1 MDWKNVLIIKL
12 GLGLF
17 KIENIY
23 KSKVNIFK
31 VNDINVFWNN
41 NMFIIMNVHMRLGDY
56 KFNIKTMNYN
66 LYAIDRYNWTIVLY

>member
-17 KIENIY
+17 RIENIY
-23 KSKVNIFK
+23 NGKVNIFK

-41 NMFIIMNVHMRLGDY
+41 NMFIIMNVHMGLGDH
-56 KFNIKTMNYN
+56 KFNINNIYYN
-66 LYAIDRYNWTIVLY
+66 L